1 MDTKD
6 LRKLS
11 RHDLLEILVSLSE
24 ENDELKKQ
32 LEHKTPEE
40 DVFTRLEK
48 KCDDVQMLIENHFD
62 MIENR
67 LKVLEENLNGK
78 K

>member
-24 ENDELKKQ
+24 ENDELRKQ

-40 DVFTRLEK
+40 DAFTRLEK
-48 KCDDVQMLIENHFD
+48 KCDDMQMLIENYLNT
-62 MIENR
+62 IENR